1 MDKEA
6 FKELLGGIDF
16 AALIPDIQ
24 EILAFVG
31 PTVQVLVMVG
41 SFVMLA
47 FGLYCLMIAPKEATY
62 RAGYRFR
69 WGMASLESWR
79 FMQRTAGVIFSV
91 LGMLSAIYMALFTR
105 HLEDLGLMELMIQSC
120 GYIGMQAVLALFGC
134 LVTNFLVVLR
144 YDRKGTRRYTWK
156 ELFSE

>member
-6 FKELLGGIDF
+6 FKELLNGVDF
-16 AALIPDIQ
+16 AALLPNIQDI
-24 EILAFVG
+24 IAVLA
-31 PTVQVLVMVG
+31 PTVQVLVVAG

-62 RAGYRFR
+62 LAGYRFR
-69 WGMASLESWR
+69 WGMASLDAWR
-79 FMQRTAGVIFSV
+79 FMQRVAGVVFSV

-105 HLEDLGLMELMIQSC
+105 HLEDLPLMELMTQSC
-120 GYIGMQAVLALFGC
+120 IYIAMQAGLALIGC
-134 LVTNFLVVLR
+134 AVTNFLVICR
-144 YDRKGTRRYTWK
+144 YDRKGNRRYTWR